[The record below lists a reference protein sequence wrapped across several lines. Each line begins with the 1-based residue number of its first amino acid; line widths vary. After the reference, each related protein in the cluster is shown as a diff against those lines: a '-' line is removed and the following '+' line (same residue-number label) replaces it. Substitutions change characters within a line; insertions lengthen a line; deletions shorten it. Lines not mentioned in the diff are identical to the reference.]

1 MGLCDTS
8 MCVCA
13 PQVQASDRA
22 AALDA
27 MESERGRAAGEEV
40 CVCVCKSDKERE
52 RACGLGGGWWGREE
66 FKLDC
71 LGRGLSEA
79 VSLLLFLVCF
89 HVA

>member
-40 CVCVCKSDKERE
+40 CVCAKATKRERE
-52 RACGLGGGWWGREE
+52 HAVLGEGGGDER
-66 FKLDC
+66 
-71 LGRGLSEA
+71 
-79 VSLLLFLVCF
+79 SLNLTV
-89 HVA
+89 